1 MDIIIATLI
10 GAILFLAFVVGLAV
24 SIGSI
29 PFAIITAIV
38 SAMMLFDFIQ
48 SGWAAM
54 KKDKADHHP
63 AIDS

>member
-1 MDIIIATLI
+1 MDIVITTSI

-38 SAMMLFDFIQ
+38 SAMMLFDFVQ
-48 SGWAAM
+48 SSRAALM
-54 KKDKADHHP
+54 KDKMSLHSD
-63 AIDS
+63 IDS